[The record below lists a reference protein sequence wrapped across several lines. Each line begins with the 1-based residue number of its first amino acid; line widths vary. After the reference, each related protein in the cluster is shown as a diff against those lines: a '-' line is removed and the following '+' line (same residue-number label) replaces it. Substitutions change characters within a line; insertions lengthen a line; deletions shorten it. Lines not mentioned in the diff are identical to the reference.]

1 MPRIIN
7 TANPGKLRNQERR
20 TIAEI
25 LRHLMGKP
33 SLDQEARDM
42 AAAIV
47 FSLRAIDATID
58 ITTEAWE
65 KRNYYLKADR
75 FRLEWEW
82 VRPAAERLEA
92 LIRKGAWE
100 QLPEEMVGLMP
111 YFSDV
116 SIAKFTRKPEAWH
129 ASYQLLLQED

>member
-25 LRHLMGKP
+25 LRRLMGKR
-33 SLDQEARDM
+33 SLDDEARDM
-42 AAAIV
+42 AAAV
-47 FSLRAIDATID
+47 VYSLRAIEGTID

-82 VRPAAERLEA
+82 VRPAADRLEA
-92 LIRKGAWE
+92 LIRQGNWE
-100 QLPEEMVGLMP
+100 RLPEEMVGLMP
-111 YFSDV
+111 RFGDV
-116 SIAKFTRKPEAWH
+116 KIEKFTRKPETWES
-129 ASYQLLLQED
+129 SYRLLLSEE